1 MSSTNILQELSM
13 NSLTLEQRVAQL
25 EDQLLQITLVLKA
38 EKTPVPNW
46 IDRLT
51 GSISN
56 DELFVEALEYGRSF
70 RVADQSSDEAV

>member
-1 MSSTNILQELSM
+1 MSSTDILQELSM
-13 NSLTLEQRVAQL
+13 NSLTLEQRVAQF

-46 IDRLT
+46 IDRLS

-70 RVADQSSDEAV
+70 RVTDGLLDNEV